1 MAPTGIAT
9 FAKVPICYDIHHANA
24 DIAILGAPFDLAIQG
39 KQDVALDRVES
50 AMASYRFRMKKGG
63 NYDPERN
70 KSYLDTDLWRV
81 VDWR

>member
-1 MAPTGIAT
+1 MNAFTVQDAPLNMAPTGIAT

-50 AMASYRFRMKKGG
+50 AMHLPASA
-63 NYDPERN
+63 
-70 KSYLDTDLWRV
+70 
-81 VDWR
+81 